1 MAQIDEIRKD
11 REATLEKVRALGWD
25 PYISKFDKKQTIAAA
40 LQMEGQ
46 EVQTAGRVV
55 SSRTHGNIMFM
66 DLRDPSGKIQLFFQK
81 DMLGADSYKNLR
93 HIDIGDHI
101 GVSGK
106 VMKTTAGEIS
116 IQPTSYT
123 LLTKA
128 MMPLP
133 TELKDVETRYRKRY
147 LDLLVN
153 EEVRDAIAIRSKVIS
168 FFRQFMQDN
177 GFMEV
182 ETPVLQPLYGG
193 TTAKPFKTHHNALDA
208 EFYLRIAPELYLKR
222 LLVGGFE
229 RVFEI
234 GKVFRNEGFSRSHN
248 PEFTMFEFYWAYADY
263 NDLMDFTEKMLS
275 TVVREVK
282 GSYKLM
288 FEGQEY
294 DFSPGW
300 ERKTFRDL
308 FIEHLDIDLDIHNT
322 EEKLAAIVKERNLLD
337 EKVPGFAMLM
347 DEVYKKH
354 IRPNLKGPMFVID
367 HPVEL
372 MILAKRHAA
381 DPSKASSFQLLVNGA
396 EFLTSYN
403 ELNDS
408 QDQKQRWLDD
418 MKEGEHGA
426 EEFQILDEDYVEAL
440 SYGMPPTAGWGLGV
454 DRFVAFLA
462 DQHAI
467 KDVIMFPTMKPDG
480 EKVPNLQVQ
489 IASFQGDSKYL
500 NLAPEVKDTFQNVT
514 VGYALVEG
522 ISVDKTHEELERL
535 KAETT
540 ETYKNYTQED
550 IDDIPAIQ
558 SYRKVYEQTGVDL
571 NSRKP
576 SPEALLK
583 RISEGK
589 DLYTINTCVDA
600 MNVVVL
606 THHIS
611 LGVFDADTMK
621 LPAHLAFAKGGETV
635 ELIGGEVKTV
645 RQGELCYFDGN
656 GVYNLDLN
664 YRDSDRTKVTE
675 KTKNLFINIEG
686 VHDISKKEVQE
697 ALNEAIELIQR
708 FCGGTVKETGI
719 VPGPIASSVS
729 PKAQLTIT
737 RDQARELMESHIEN
751 KNLQNHC
758 KAVAATMRTL
768 ATKLGG
774 DEDLWEMAGLLHDA
788 DWEETQSD
796 PSRHTAKTIEWLKE
810 AGENH
815 EDLHNTIL
823 THNHHHNGY
832 RMPESL
838 MEWALY
844 TCDELTGFIVAVAL
858 TRDDKKLASVEVKS
872 VLKKFPQ
879 VAFAKPVDREQIK
892 LCEEKLGIPLEE
904 FVQITLQ
911 AMQSISDD
919 LGL

>member
-25 PYISKFDKKQTIAAA
+25 PYASKFVKKQTVAEI
-40 LQMEGQ
+40 LEMEGQ
-46 EVQTAGRVV
+46 DVQTAGRVV

-81 DMLGADSYKNLR
+81 EIVGADDYKNLR
-93 HIDIGDHI
+93 HIDMGDHI

-153 EEVRDAIAIRSKVIS
+153 EKVRDSFEIRSKVVS
-168 FFRQFMQDN
+168 YFRQFMKDHN
-177 GFMEV
+177 FMEV

-193 TTAKPFKTHHNALDA
+193 TTAKPFMTHHNALDS

-222 LLVGGFE
+222 LLVGGLE
-229 RVFEI
+229 RVYEI
-234 GKVFRNEGFSRSHN
+234 GKVFRNEGLSRSHN

-275 TVVREVK
+275 GIVKEVK
-282 GSYKLM
+282 GSYKLT
-288 FEGQEY
+288 FEEQEY
-294 DFSPGW
+294 DFTPGW

-308 FIEHLDIDLDIHNT
+308 FIDHLSIDLDEYNN
-322 EEKLAAIVKERNLLD
+322 EEKLAKIVAERKLLD

-354 IRPNLKGPMFVID
+354 IRPKLKGPMFVTD

-372 MILAKRHAA
+372 MILAKRHA
-381 DPSKASSFQLLVNGA
+381 DDQSKASSFQLLVNGA

-408 QDQKQRWLDD
+408 ADQKQRWLDD
-418 MKEGEHGA
+418 MKEGEQGA
-426 EEFQILDEDYVEAL
+426 DEFQILDEDYVEAL

-454 DRFVAFLA
+454 DRFVAFLC
-462 DQHAI
+462 DQHAV
-467 KDVIMFPTMKPDG
+467 KDVIMFPTMKPEMQKIDNSQF
-480 EKVPNLQVQ
+480 KISN
-489 IASFQGDSKYL
+489 FQGNNSYL
-500 NLAPEVKDTFQNVT
+500 NLDPKVGDRFNNITL
-514 VGYALVEG
+514 GYAVLEG
-522 ISVDKTHEELERL
+522 INVSKTNEELEKL
-535 KAETT
+535 KVETV
-540 ETYKNYTQED
+540 EAFKNLTQEN
-550 IDDIPAIQ
+550 IDALPAIK
-558 SYRKVYEQTGVDL
+558 SYRRVYEETGVDL

-589 DLYTINTCVDA
+589 DLYSINTCVDA

-606 THHIS
+606 KYHIS
-611 LGVFDADTMK
+611 LGVFDADTMR
-621 LPAHLAFAKGGETV
+621 LPAQLVLAKGGEEI
-635 ELIGGEVKTV
+635 ELIGGEKKVV
-645 RQGELCYFDGN
+645 REGEVCYIDGK

-664 YRDSDRTKVTE
+664 YRDSERTKVTE
-675 KTKNLFINIEG
+675 KTKNLFINVEG
-686 VHDISKKEVQE
+686 VYDISKPEVQTALDE
-697 ALNEAIELIQR
+697 AVNLIQK
-708 FCGGTVKETGI
+708 FCGGTVKEVGL
-719 VPGPIASSVS
+719 VPADTPSQ
-729 PKAQLTIT
+729 PKTQLTIT
-737 RDQARELMESHIEN
+737 REQARELMESHISN

-758 KAVAATMRTL
+758 KAVGAAMRAL
-768 ATKLGG
+768 ATRLGG
-774 DEDLWEMAGLLHDA
+774 DEDLWEIAGLVHDA

-796 PSRHTAKTIEWLKE
+796 PTQHTAKTIEWLKD
-810 AGENH
+810 AGELH
-815 EDLHNTIL
+815 EDLHSTIL

-858 TRDDKKLASVEVKS
+858 TREDKKLASVEVKS

-904 FVQITLQ
+904 FVGITLQ
-911 AMQSISDD
+911 AMQGISDD
-919 LGL
+919 LSL